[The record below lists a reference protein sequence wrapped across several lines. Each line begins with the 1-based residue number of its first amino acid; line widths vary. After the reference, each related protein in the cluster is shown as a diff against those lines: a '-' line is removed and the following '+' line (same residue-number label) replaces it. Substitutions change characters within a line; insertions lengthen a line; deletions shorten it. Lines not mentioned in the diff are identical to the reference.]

1 MTSLN
6 LPIQSILQN
15 RGELPG
21 MGRDTFA
28 QNRFIL
34 SELIKKG
41 IRLKYRRSY
50 LGILWS
56 LLEPLLTM
64 IVLTIV
70 FGTLMGEKSKSFPV
84 YILSGRLLYGFFSQS
99 TTAALKSI
107 RANSSIIKKVYV
119 PKLLYPISSILFNYI
134 IFLIS
139 LVVLAAVSIV
149 LGVFPTIYLVQ
160 AIPALL
166 VLLLLSMGCGLI
178 LSTVGVF
185 FRDMEYL
192 WTVALMLI
200 MYTCA
205 IFYRAEKLLDSKWS
219 FVLKFNPLYCVI
231 DNFRSALFGELL
243 NVKYLI
249 YATVFGFVA
258 TVFGIFVFKK
268 NEDKFILEI

>member
-1 MTSLN
+1 MSKSSNDRFL
-6 LPIQSILQN
+6 
-15 RGELPG
+15 
-21 MGRDTFA
+21 

-34 SELIKKG
+34 SELVKKG

-70 FGTLMGEKSKSFPV
+70 FGTLMGEHDKAFPV
-84 YILSGRLLYGFFSQS
+84 YILSGRLLYGYFSQS

-119 PKLLYPISSILFNYI
+119 PKILYPLSAILFNYI

-139 LVVLAAVSIV
+139 LVVLALVSIV
-149 LGVFPTIYLVQ
+149 LGVYPTVYVLQIIVPL
-160 AIPALL
+160 I
-166 VLLLLSMGCGLI
+166 VLLMLCLGTGLI
-178 LSTVGVF
+178 LSTIGVF

-205 IFYRAEKLLDSKWS
+205 IFYRPGKLLGSKWS
-219 FVLKFNPLYCVI
+219 FVLKGNPLYCVI
-231 DNFRSALFGELL
+231 DNFRSAVFGEPM
-243 NVKYLI
+243 NMKYLL
-249 YATVFGFVA
+249 YATAFSVISILIGYFAFRS
-258 TVFGIFVFKK
+258 K
-268 NEDKFILEI
+268 EDKFILEI

>member
-1 MTSLN
+1 MSN
-6 LPIQSILQN
+6 KSNERFI
-15 RGELPG
+15 
-21 MGRDTFA
+21 

-34 SELIKKG
+34 SELVKKG

-70 FGTLMGEKSKSFPV
+70 FGTLMGEHDKAFPV
-84 YILSGRLLYGFFSQS
+84 YILSGRLLYGFFAQS

-119 PKLLYPISSILFNYI
+119 PKILYPLSSILFNYI

-139 LVVLAAVSIV
+139 LLVLALVSLV
-149 LGVFPTIYLVQ
+149 LGVYPTFYLLQ
-160 AIPALL
+160 AIVPLV
-166 VLLLLSMGCGLI
+166 VLLMLSLGCGLI
-178 LSTVGVF
+178 LSTIGVF

-205 IFYRAEKLLDSKWS
+205 IFYRAGRLLGSKWA
-219 FVLKFNPLYCVI
+219 FVLKCNPLYCVI
-231 DNFRSALFGELL
+231 DNFRSAIFGEPM
-243 NVKYLI
+243 NMKYLL
-249 YATVFGFVA
+249 YATAFSLISILLGYVA
-258 TVFGIFVFKK
+258 FKK
-268 NEDKFILEI
+268 KEDKFILEI

>member
-1 MTSLN
+1 MNDGLKERF
-6 LPIQSILQN
+6 L
-15 RGELPG
+15 
-21 MGRDTFA
+21 

-70 FGTLMGEKSKSFPV
+70 FGTLMGVHERSFPV
-84 YILSGRLLYGFFSQS
+84 YILSGRLLYGFFSLS

-119 PKLLYPISSILFNYI
+119 PKMLYPLSSILFNYI
-134 IFLIS
+134 IFAIS
-139 LVVLAAVSIV
+139 LIVLAVVSLV
-149 LGVFPTIYLVQ
+149 LGVYPTFYLIQ
-160 AIPALL
+160 IIIPLV
-166 VLLLLSMGCGLI
+166 VLLLLSLGCGLI
-178 LSTVGVF
+178 LSTIGVF

-205 IFYRAEKLLDSKWS
+205 IFYKTDKLLYSKWG
-219 FVLKFNPLYCVI
+219 FVLKGNPLFCVI
-231 DNFRSALFGELL
+231 DNFRSAIFGQPMNLR
-243 NVKYLI
+243 YLA
-249 YATVFGFVA
+249 YATGFSVVSILIGFIA
-258 TVFGIFVFKK
+258 FKK

>member
-1 MTSLN
+1 MNKDRL
-6 LPIQSILQN
+6 L
-15 RGELPG
+15 
-21 MGRDTFA
+21 

-34 SELIKKG
+34 SELVKKG

-70 FGTLMGEKSKSFPV
+70 FGTLMGEHDRSFPV

-119 PKLLYPISSILFNYI
+119 PKMLYPLSSILFNFI
-134 IFLIS
+134 IFMIS
-139 LVVLAAVSIV
+139 LIVLALVSVV
-149 LGVFPTIYLVQ
+149 LGVYPTFYLIQVV
-160 AIPALL
+160 ASLI
-166 VLLLLSMGCGLI
+166 VLLLLSLGCGLI
-178 LSTVGVF
+178 LSTIGVF

-205 IFYRAEKLLDSKWS
+205 IFYRANRLLTSKWG
-219 FVLKFNPLYCVI
+219 FVLKANPLFCVI
-231 DNFRSALFGELL
+231 QTFRSAIFGEMM
-243 NVKYLI
+243 NIKYLL
-249 YATVFGFVA
+249 YALGFSIVSIII
-258 TVFGIFVFKK
+258 GIIAFKK

>member
-1 MTSLN
+1 MKN
-6 LPIQSILQN
+6 DQI
-15 RGELPG
+15 
-21 MGRDTFA
+21 M

-70 FGTLMGEKSKSFPV
+70 FGTLMGVKEKSFPV
-84 YILSGRLLYGFFSQS
+84 YILTGRLLYGFFSQS

-119 PKLLYPISSILFNYI
+119 PKMLYPLSAILFNFV

-139 LVVLAAVSIV
+139 LIVLAIVAIV
-149 LGVFPTIYLVQ
+149 LGVYPTLYVFQ
-160 AIPALL
+160 TIPVLF
-166 VLLLLSMGCGLI
+166 VLLLLSLGCGMI

-192 WTVALMLI
+192 WTIALMLI
-200 MYTCA
+200 MYTSA
-205 IFYRAEKLLDSKWS
+205 IFYKAEKLLKSHWS
-219 FVLKFNPLYCVI
+219 FVLKGNPLFSVI
-231 DNFRSALFGELL
+231 ECFRSAVFGEPM
-243 NVKYLI
+243 NIKYLI
-249 YATVFGFVA
+249 YATLFGAVA
-258 TVFGIFVFKK
+258 LLVGIFVFKK

>member
-249 YATVFGFVA
+249 YATVFGLVA

>member
-1 MTSLN
+1 MNDGLKERF
-6 LPIQSILQN
+6 L
-15 RGELPG
+15 
-21 MGRDTFA
+21 

-70 FGTLMGEKSKSFPV
+70 FGTLMGVHERSFPV
-84 YILSGRLLYGFFSQS
+84 YILSGRLLYGFFSLS

-119 PKLLYPISSILFNYI
+119 PKMLYPLSSILFNYI
-134 IFLIS
+134 IFAIS
-139 LVVLAAVSIV
+139 LIVLAVVSLV
-149 LGVFPTIYLVQ
+149 LGVYPTFYLIQ
-160 AIPALL
+160 IIIPLV
-166 VLLLLSMGCGLI
+166 VLLLLSLGCGLI
-178 LSTVGVF
+178 LSTIGVF

-205 IFYRAEKLLDSKWS
+205 IFYKTDKLLYSKWG
-219 FVLKFNPLYCVI
+219 FVLKGNPLFCVI
-231 DNFRSALFGELL
+231 DNFRSAIFGQPMNLR
-243 NVKYLI
+243 YLA
-249 YATVFGFVA
+249 YATGFSIVSILIGFIA
-258 TVFGIFVFKK
+258 FKK

>member
-1 MTSLN
+1 MNDGLKERF
-6 LPIQSILQN
+6 L
-15 RGELPG
+15 
-21 MGRDTFA
+21 

-34 SELIKKG
+34 SESIKKG

-70 FGTLMGEKSKSFPV
+70 FGTLMGVHERSFPV
-84 YILSGRLLYGFFSQS
+84 YILSGRLLYGFFSLS

-119 PKLLYPISSILFNYI
+119 PKMLYPLSSILFNYI
-134 IFLIS
+134 IFAIS
-139 LVVLAAVSIV
+139 LIVLAVVSLV
-149 LGVFPTIYLVQ
+149 LGVYPTFYLIQ
-160 AIPALL
+160 IIIPLV
-166 VLLLLSMGCGLI
+166 VLLLLSLGCGLI
-178 LSTVGVF
+178 LSTIGVF

-205 IFYRAEKLLDSKWS
+205 IFYKTDKLLYSKWG
-219 FVLKFNPLYCVI
+219 FVLKGNPLFCVI
-231 DNFRSALFGELL
+231 DNFRSAIFGQPMNLR
-243 NVKYLI
+243 YLA
-249 YATVFGFVA
+249 YATGFSVVSILIGFIA
-258 TVFGIFVFKK
+258 FKK

>member
-1 MTSLN
+1 
-6 LPIQSILQN
+6 
-15 RGELPG
+15 
-21 MGRDTFA
+21 MGRDNFA

-70 FGTLMGEKSKSFPV
+70 FGTRMGEKSKSFPV

-119 PKLLYPISSILFNYI
+119 PKLLYPVSSILFNYV

-139 LVVLAAVSIV
+139 LIVLAVVSMV
-149 LGVFPTIYLVQ
+149 LGVFPTVYLIQ
-160 AIPALL
+160 AVPVLL
-166 VLLLLSMGCGLI
+166 VLLILSMGCGLV

-192 WTVALMLI
+192 WNVALMLI

-205 IFYRAEKLLDSKWS
+205 IFYKAEKLLASRWS
-219 FVLKFNPLYCVI
+219 FVLKFNPLFCVI
-231 DNFRSALFGELL
+231 DSFRSAIFGNML
-243 NVKYLI
+243 NVKYFA
-249 YATVFGFVA
+249 YATAFGVVMTIIGIVVF
-258 TVFGIFVFKK
+258 TK

>member
-200 MYTCA
+200 LYTCA

-249 YATVFGFVA
+249 YATVFGLVA

>member
-1 MTSLN
+1 MNTDQFL
-6 LPIQSILQN
+6 
-15 RGELPG
+15 
-21 MGRDTFA
+21 

-34 SELIKKG
+34 TELVKKG

-56 LLEPLLTM
+56 LLEPLFTM

-70 FGTLMGEKSKSFPV
+70 FGTLMGENDRTFPV
-84 YILSGRLLYGFFSQS
+84 YILSGRLLYGFYSQS

-119 PKLLYPISSILFNYI
+119 PKILYPLSSILFNFI

-139 LVVLAAVSIV
+139 LIVLAAVAV
-149 LGVFPTIYLVQ
+149 FFGVRPTVYLLQ
-160 AIPALL
+160 MIPILL
-166 VLLLLSMGCGLI
+166 VLLLLSLGSGII

-192 WTVALMLI
+192 WTIALMLI

-205 IFYRAEKLLDSKWS
+205 IFYKATKLLDSRWS
-219 FVLKFNPLYCVI
+219 FVLKANPLFCVI
-231 DNFRSALFGELL
+231 ENFRSALFGEIL
-243 NVKYLI
+243 NPKYML
-249 YATVFGFVA
+249 YAIGFS
-258 TVFGIFVFKK
+258 FISIILGLWMFKK

>member
-1 MTSLN
+1 MNKDRFL
-6 LPIQSILQN
+6 
-15 RGELPG
+15 
-21 MGRDTFA
+21 

-34 SELIKKG
+34 SELVKKG

-70 FGTLMGEKSKSFPV
+70 FGTLMGEKTRDFPV
-84 YILSGRLLYGFFSQS
+84 YILSGRLLYTFYSQS

-119 PKLLYPISSILFNYI
+119 PKILYPLSSILFNFI

-139 LVVLAAVSIV
+139 LIVLALVSVILGVYPTLYLLQAFVSLIV
-149 LGVFPTIYLVQ
+149 LLM
-160 AIPALL
+160 
-166 VLLLLSMGCGLI
+166 LSLGCGLI

-192 WTVALMLI
+192 WNVALMLI

-205 IFYRAEKLLDSKWS
+205 IFYRASKLLGSKWS
-219 FVLKFNPLYCVI
+219 FVLKLNPLFCVI
-231 DNFRSALFGELL
+231 ETFRSAVFGEMMNL
-243 NVKYLI
+243 KYLA
-249 YATVFGFVA
+249 YSVGFSVVA
-258 TVFGIFVFKK
+258 IIIGVIAFKK

>member
-1 MTSLN
+1 MNKDRL
-6 LPIQSILQN
+6 L
-15 RGELPG
+15 
-21 MGRDTFA
+21 

-56 LLEPLLTM
+56 LLEPLFTM

-70 FGTLMGEKSKSFPV
+70 FGTLMGEDDKTFPV
-84 YILSGRLLYGFFSQS
+84 YILSGRLLYGFYSQS

-119 PKLLYPISSILFNYI
+119 PKILYPLSSILFNFI

-139 LVVLAAVSIV
+139 LIVLALVSLI
-149 LGVFPTIYLVQ
+149 LGVRPSVYLFQ
-160 AIPALL
+160 AIPVLI
-166 VLLLLSMGCGLI
+166 VLLLLSLGCGII

-192 WTVALMLI
+192 WTIALMLI

-205 IFYRAEKLLDSKWS
+205 IFYRASKLLDSKWS
-219 FVLKFNPLYCVI
+219 FVLKTNPLFCVI
-231 DNFRSALFGELL
+231 ENFRSALFGEMINVNYLL
-243 NVKYLI
+243 
-249 YATVFGFVA
+249 YATGFSLV
-258 TVFGIFVFKK
+258 TIVLGLWMFKK

>member
-1 MTSLN
+1 MNKDRL
-6 LPIQSILQN
+6 L
-15 RGELPG
+15 
-21 MGRDTFA
+21 

-34 SELIKKG
+34 SELVKKG

-70 FGTLMGEKSKSFPV
+70 FGTLMGEHDRSFPV

-107 RANSSIIKKVYV
+107 RANSSINKKVYV
-119 PKLLYPISSILFNYI
+119 PKMLYPLSSILFNFI
-134 IFLIS
+134 IFMIS
-139 LVVLAAVSIV
+139 LIVLALVSVV
-149 LGVFPTIYLVQ
+149 LGVYPTFYLIQVV
-160 AIPALL
+160 ASLI
-166 VLLLLSMGCGLI
+166 VLLLLSLGCGLI
-178 LSTVGVF
+178 LSTIGVF

-205 IFYRAEKLLDSKWS
+205 IFYRANRLLTSKWG
-219 FVLKFNPLYCVI
+219 FVLKANPLFCVI
-231 DNFRSALFGELL
+231 QTFRSAIFGEMM
-243 NVKYLI
+243 NIKYLL
-249 YATVFGFVA
+249 YALGFSIVSIII
-258 TVFGIFVFKK
+258 GIIAFKK